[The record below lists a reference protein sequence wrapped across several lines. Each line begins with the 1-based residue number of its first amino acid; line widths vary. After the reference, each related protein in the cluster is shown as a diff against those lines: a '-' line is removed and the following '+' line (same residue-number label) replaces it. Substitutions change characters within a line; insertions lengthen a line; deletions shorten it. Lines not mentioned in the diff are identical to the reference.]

1 MWRSLLTVASLLLAA
16 PASTLAGRLSQR
28 YLPSPQPQASQLHYH
43 GVSGQ
48 GHARPAAVHGAGHG
62 AGAGAVAASSY
73 QRQQQQQQPQI
84 PIVRSDYQSD
94 ANGNYNFGFDTGNG
108 IHRDETGEFR
118 GGWPH
123 GSLGV
128 RGSYSYT
135 GDDGQQYTVNY
146 KADKNGFHAEGA
158 HLPTSPSVPAAH
170 AQAPAGG
177 PAGRGSG
184 GSSYGGAYR
193 GSASSHVQAP
203 NTRYLPPGYRQRRH
217 Y

>member
-1 MWRSLLTVASLLLAA
+1 MSRPVLTIAFLLLGFSSAI
-16 PASTLAGRLSQR
+16 LAGRLSQR
-28 YLPSPQPQASQLHYH
+28 YLPTPQASQLHYH

-48 GHARPAAVHGAGHG
+48 GHAPRPGAGHG
-62 AGAGAVAASSY
+62 FAAGSGSGF
-73 QRQQQQQQPQI
+73 QRQQQPQI

-128 RGSYSYT
+128 QGSYSYT
-135 GDDGQQYTVNY
+135 GDDGKQYTVNY
-146 KADKNGFHAEGA
+146 KADKNGFQAEGA
-158 HLPTSPSVPAAH
+158 HLPVAPSVPAA
-170 AQAPAGG
+170 
-177 PAGRGSG
+177 PAGR
-184 GSSYGGAYR
+184 SSYGAVGGYR
-193 GSASSHVQAP
+193 GSASSHASAAAP
-203 NTRYLPPGYRQRRH
+203 ATRYLPPGYRQRRN

>member
-1 MWRSLLTVASLLLAA
+1 MLRPLLTVAVLLFGL
-16 PASTLAGRLSQR
+16 SSIVLAGRLSQR
-28 YLPSPQPQASQLHYH
+28 YLPAPQASKLHYH

-48 GHARPAAVHGAGHG
+48 GHARPGAGHAIGG
-62 AGAGAVAASSY
+62 AGSGF
-73 QRQQQQQQPQI
+73 QRQQQPQI

-128 RGSYSYT
+128 QGSYSYT
-135 GDDGQQYTVNY
+135 GDDGKQYTVNY
-146 KADKNGFHAEGA
+146 TADKNGFHAEGA
-158 HLPTSPSVPAAH
+158 HLPVSPSVPAA
-170 AQAPAGG
+170 
-177 PAGRGSG
+177 PAGR
-184 GSSYGGAYR
+184 SSYGAGGYR
-193 GSASSHVQAP
+193 GSSHIAAP
-203 NTRYLPPGYRQRRH
+203 APATRYLPPGYRQRRH

>member
-1 MWRSLLTVASLLLAA
+1 MLRSLLTVAVLLLGTN
-16 PASTLAGRLSQR
+16 SGILAGRLSQR
-28 YLPSPQPQASQLHYH
+28 YLPTPQASQLHYH

-48 GHARPAAVHGAGHG
+48 GHARPGAGH
-62 AGAGAVAASSY
+62 AVGGGF
-73 QRQQQQQQPQI
+73 QRQQAQSQV

-146 KADKNGFHAEGA
+146 HADKTGFHAEGA
-158 HLPTSPSVPAAH
+158 HLPTSPSVPAAS
-170 AQAPAGG
+170 PV
-177 PAGRGSG
+177 GRSN
-184 GSSYGGAYR
+184 YGGAYR
-193 GSASSHVQAP
+193 GSASSHVAAP
-203 NTRYLPPGYRQRRH
+203 APATRYLPPGYRQRRN

>member
-1 MWRSLLTVASLLLAA
+1 MWRSLLTVASLLLTV
-16 PASTLAGRLSQR
+16 PASNLVGGLSQR

-43 GVSGQ
+43 GVREQ
-48 GHARPAAVHGAGHG
+48 GHARPAAGHG
-62 AGAGAVAASSY
+62 AGFGGSLASGY
-73 QRQQQQQQPQI
+73 QRQQQPQI

-135 GDDGQQYTVNY
+135 GDDGKQYTVNY

-170 AQAPAGG
+170 APAGG
-177 PAGRGSG
+177 PAGRASG
-184 GSSYGGAYR
+184 ASYGGAYR

>member
-1 MWRSLLTVASLLLAA
+1 MLRPILTIAVLLLGFSSAV
-16 PASTLAGRLSQR
+16 LAGRLSQR
-28 YLPSPQPQASQLHYH
+28 YLPAPQASQLHYH

-48 GHARPAAVHGAGHG
+48 GHARPGAGHPGG
-62 AGAGAVAASSY
+62 ATGGASGF
-73 QRQQQQQQPQI
+73 QRQQQPQI

-128 RGSYSYT
+128 QGSYSYT
-135 GDDGQQYTVNY
+135 GDDGKQYTVNY

-158 HLPTSPSVPAAH
+158 HLPVSPSVPAV
-170 AQAPAGG
+170 
-177 PAGRGSG
+177 PAGRSSHGAG
-184 GSSYGGAYR
+184 GGGGYR
-193 GSASSHVQAP
+193 GSASSHVPAP
-203 NTRYLPPGYRQRRH
+203 APATRYLPPGYRQRRH

>member
-1 MWRSLLTVASLLLAA
+1 MPRSLLSAVVLLLGL
-16 PASTLAGRLSQR
+16 ASGILAGRLSQR
-28 YLPSPQPQASQLHYH
+28 YLPAPQASQLHYH

-48 GHARPAAVHGAGHG
+48 GHARPGLGLGSAGG
-62 AGAGAVAASSY
+62 F
-73 QRQQQQQQPQI
+73 QRQHQQQLQI

-158 HLPTSPSVPAAH
+158 HLPTSPSVPAA
-170 AQAPAGG
+170 APAA
-177 PAGRGSG
+177 AG
-184 GSSYGGAYR
+184 SYGGYR
-193 GSASSHVQAP
+193 GSASSHVPAAAP
-203 NTRYLPPGYRQRRH
+203 NSRYLPPGYRQRRH

>member
-1 MWRSLLTVASLLLAA
+1 MLRHQFLTVALVLLGYSSAV
-16 PASTLAGRLSQR
+16 LAGRLSQR
-28 YLPSPQPQASQLHYH
+28 YLPTPQASQLHYH

-48 GHARPAAVHGAGHG
+48 GHARPG
-62 AGAGAVAASSY
+62 AGAPFAGGSGF
-73 QRQQQQQQPQI
+73 QRQQQQPQI

-128 RGSYSYT
+128 QGSYSYT
-135 GDDGQQYTVNY
+135 GDDGKQYTVNY
-146 KADKNGFHAEGA
+146 KADKNGFQAEGA
-158 HLPTSPSVPAAH
+158 HLPVSPSVPAV
-170 AQAPAGG
+170 
-177 PAGRGSG
+177 PAGR
-184 GSSYGGAYR
+184 SSYGAGGYR
-193 GSASSHVQAP
+193 GSASSHAP
-203 NTRYLPPGYRQRRH
+203 APAPATRYLPPGYRQRRH